1 MVASL
6 APPSRRDSKETL
18 TPLNE
23 AVTQSRAGLTAGAGF
38 LDQNTAGPH
47 GGIAVSKFDEYQ
59 PPVRYSKVIVEVS
72 HVQMMSK
79 KKKTLAVKVE
89 IPRGVSPDP
98 DVSIFMSKP
107 FKLADQ

>member
-1 MVASL
+1 
-6 APPSRRDSKETL
+6 
-18 TPLNE
+18 
-23 AVTQSRAGLTAGAGF
+23 
-38 LDQNTAGPH
+38 
-47 GGIAVSKFDEYQ
+47 
-59 PPVRYSKVIVEVS
+59 VEVS

-107 FKLADQ
+107 FKLADQQNFQPITFVLLLNSAALP